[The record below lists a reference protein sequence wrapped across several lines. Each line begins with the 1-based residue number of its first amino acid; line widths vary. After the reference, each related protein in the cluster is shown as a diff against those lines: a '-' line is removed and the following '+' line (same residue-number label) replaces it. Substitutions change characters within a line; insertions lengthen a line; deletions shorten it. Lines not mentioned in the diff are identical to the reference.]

1 MCVPNCE
8 NFNDG
13 TISSPLQVTIVAAVI
28 CTEEGRKEE
37 RRRER
42 G

>member
-8 NFNDG
+8 HFNDG

-28 CTEEGRKEE
+28 CTEEE
-37 RRRER
+37 RAVEY
-42 G
+42 